1 VTKKAQFMIAVGAS
15 VVIVRDGKRQTI
27 QPGGGAEFTEEE
39 VATITRT
46 APGALR
52 KPVNERFTAP
62 AEDADDD
69 DDSDDGDG
77 EKKAAPKAKA
87 KAAPKPKA
95 EAKADAEKDDA
106 DEDEDI

>member
-52 KPVNERFTAP
+52 KPVN
-62 AEDADDD
+62 D